1 VTNDPLDLPD
11 EIIEGSIGLRLPMVP
26 DAVVS
31 WLSNRWASPTGGVGS
46 RQANRLTVTTTA
58 DGGAGSLRQALIEAN
73 ASPEPDTIV
82 FAIPTSDPGFADGV
96 FILRPTSPLP
106 ALTGGSIT
114 LDGASQITVTGPTNG
129 TRPVI
134 MIAGTEAGAA
144 SGLVLQSDN
153 NVIRSLIISGFDA
166 EEAAGIVIAGDVS
179 GNTVTGCLIGTTA
192 DGLAAEGNTIGL
204 RIESGARRTTIG
216 GATPEAR
223 NVISGNGI
231 GILITGAM
239 TAETHIIGN
248 VIGSS
253 VTGAPLGNR
262 RAGIIITDSSNNVI
276 GGTNPGEGNT
286 IAYQEG
292 SGVEITGAAVNN
304 SILGNSIFDN
314 AGLGIDLD
322 GDGPTLNDEGDT
334 DTGPNNRQNF
344 PVITEVVV
352 RGPTV
357 IIRGRLD
364 TVAGDVRLEFFSTGA
379 CDSSGFGEGPRLLGA
394 LTVTGTGDPSHPVSF
409 ATELPAPAAKFFV
422 TSTATDQAGNTSE
435 FSACR
440 ASNTAPIANA
450 GPDQTVDEGTVVTLD
465 GTASRDPDGDPIT
478 FQWRQVAGPPVTL
491 SDPTVPR
498 PTFTAPVVSPSVPP
512 PVVLTFELIVSDG
525 QLMSDP
531 DQVQITVNRRPIAN
545 AGPDQTVDEGT
556 VVTLDGTASRD
567 PDGDPITFQWRQV
580 AGPPVT
586 LSDPTTPRPR
596 FTAPGLLLGE
606 ATSLRLTFSLV
617 VNDRRLSSSAD
628 TVDITVQNIVQMN
641 DSGRSGHQLKINLA
655 TNAFEFRVAR
665 TGQVFGGT
673 ITSLARGTGDGGGL
687 RMVGSGAGG
696 ARLDVTI
703 DTRRGVGLAVLVVG
717 REAFVIFSN
726 DMRRE

>member
-1 VTNDPLDLPD
+1 MPRVRFLLMIGVTAAVGGRFVLTSGSAVWEDERSSVRRSRPAVVALPGPLPTPEEHGRRWSPVTNDPLDLPD

-491 SDPTVPR
+491 SDPT
-498 PTFTAPVVSPSVPP
+498 
-512 PVVLTFELIVSDG
+512 
-525 QLMSDP
+525 
-531 DQVQITVNRRPIAN
+531 
-545 AGPDQTVDEGT
+545 
-556 VVTLDGTASRD
+556 
-567 PDGDPITFQWRQV
+567 
-580 AGPPVT
+580 
-586 LSDPTTPRPR
+586 TPRPR

-665 TGQVFGGT
+665 TGQVFVGT